1 MSESKTLDR
10 VELVRGFWASAARGD
25 WDAIL
30 SHYAPDA
37 VWDFSP
43 LGLGTYE
50 DPAGMRG
57 LWQEWVDAYAELEL
71 DVDEALDLGSGVVLA
86 VVRQK
91 ARPVGSTGH
100 VQSRQA
106 LVYLWA
112 GDMVERVTTY
122 TDIDQGRAAAERAVE
137 SRRAGDG

>member
-1 MSESKTLDR
+1 MPEESTTLDR
-10 VELVRGFWASAARGD
+10 VELVRGFWVSAGRGD

-30 SHYAPDA
+30 SYYSPDA

-50 DPAGMRG
+50 DQAGMRR
-57 LWQEWVDAYAELEL
+57 LWQDWVDAYTELEL
-71 DVDEALDLGSGVVLA
+71 DVEEALDLGNGVVFA

-106 LVYLWA
+106 LVYLWL

-122 TDIDQGRAAAERAVE
+122 TDINQARAAAERLAE
-137 SRRAGDG
+137 SRG

>member
-1 MSESKTLDR
+1 VPEESTTFDR
-10 VELVRGFWASAARGD
+10 VELVRSFWASAARGD

-30 SHYAPDA
+30 SHFARDA

-43 LGLGTYE
+43 LGLGTYQ
-50 DPAGMRG
+50 DQAGMRG
-57 LWQEWVDAYAELEL
+57 LWQEWVDAYTELEL
-71 DVDEALDLGSGVVLA
+71 DVEEALDVGHGVVLA

-106 LVYLWA
+106 LVYVWL
-112 GDMVERVTTY
+112 GEMVTRVTTY
-122 TDIDQGRAAAERAVE
+122 FDIDEGRAAAERLVE
-137 SRRAGDG
+137 SRG